1 MSCLKSTHEERVWQ
15 CQEGRN
21 APRGQ
26 KGSQGLNNPG
36 LQIASFAKLPSSQ
49 QGPRT
54 LATCYYNTWYLWLPG
69 VHRQL
74 KTWILIGRTVAE
86 TEAPTLRPPDVK
98 SQLTGKKK
106 TLKWGKPE
114 GKRRRGPQRMRGLD
128 GISDSM
134 DMSLSRLWEMV
145 EDREACCAAVP
156 GVANSRTSLS
166 HWAAAVTKMWGGQ
179 SQPAPQSLSQEDE
192 QTQKTPTNLSFL
204 FSSIRK
210 KS

>member
-1 MSCLKSTHEERVWQ
+1 MVSVASWGTQAAKNMNTYWKDCCWNRSSNTSATWCEEPTHW
-15 CQEGRN
+15 
-21 APRGQ
+21 
-26 KGSQGLNNPG
+26 
-36 LQIASFAKLPSSQ
+36 
-49 QGPRT
+49 
-54 LATCYYNTWYLWLPG
+54 
-69 VHRQL
+69 
-74 KTWILIGRTVAE
+74 
-86 TEAPTLRPPDVK
+86 
-98 SQLTGKKK
+98 KKK

-145 EDREACCAAVP
+145 EDRAACCAAVP

-166 HWAAAVTKMWGGQ
+166 HWATAVTKMWGGQ

-192 QTQKTPTNLSFL
+192 QTQKTSTNLSFL